1 MGAYENPTYY
11 GVTQDYTA
19 FNKAMMGSFDRYM
32 QMYMMQQ
39 KAQTPESDPNKDY
52 YKLLEDIKKVP
63 GYIDAAHVKIF
74 GLDGTIREKLKTA
87 TVDEK
92 RAIQS
97 QIIAVSES
105 YQFLNDYIENP
116 ELYKE
121 LDVQT
126 RNLLDN
132 LLNGDTK
139 IKVYQDEDHSWGNI
153 YFENDNWGGS
163 NQKRSVVN
171 IGNSLKSLKRDFSAE
186 DNIGKTTVNNIIDVV
201 EKRIENKQDRMSEDY
216 SKGSVERNNIIK
228 EAVDKLENDGFGENW
243 GSFWHSMPP
252 EAKVVPIEG
261 EYVEAWDKVKTK
273 WINKG
278 FNIDSSIDESKNI
291 TRTIDLNPFGFTMT
305 DFKQNNKVPPGMI
318 KLRNK
323 AIANY
328 LKKEIDSRIAPDP
341 WSPPGEDT
349 SVRAIK
355 EKDNAAL
362 TIQIKGISSA
372 AQSQK
377 PLGPVVGIDSSAAT
391 QLLEYLKASDSNKRF
406 RMDGKFN
413 NYRIMG
419 PIIEGYVTGYEA
431 ENVAE
436 KKFQEYYAQQ
446 YGRQYIDLPRDSDAK
461 KDVDE
466 KVATDLER
474 FKNSRI
480 NNEVWRIRDG
490 QPLDLGEFENSLR
503 NDIMK
508 NLDANLIAP
517 SNEDDTIAMNVT
529 NDGLPI
535 ISAPVN
541 V

>member
-163 NQKRSVVN
+163 NKKRSVVD

-278 FNIDSSIDESKNI
+278 FNIDSNIDENKNI

>member
-126 RNLLDN
+126 RNLLNN

-323 AIANY
+323 AIADY

>member
-126 RNLLDN
+126 RNLLNN

-163 NQKRSVVN
+163 NQKRSVVD

-323 AIANY
+323 AIADY

-535 ISAPVN
+535 ILSLIHI
-541 V
+541 

>member
-126 RNLLDN
+126 RNLLNN

>member
-126 RNLLDN
+126 RNLLNN

-163 NQKRSVVN
+163 NKKRSVVN

>member
-126 RNLLDN
+126 RNLLNN

-163 NQKRSVVN
+163 NQKRSVVD

>member
-323 AIANY
+323 AIADY